1 MSVPGQAAAVDYGGQ
16 VKRVVL
22 GILGAVLGL
31 AGLGLFAVGAILLTV
46 FGTDGRATVPI
57 GTLDAQDGRAV
68 VVTDF
73 QISSSTPVPFDESWF
88 DLQLQ
93 VTGDSA
99 HFVGVAPKA
108 DSLRYLQGVPYQLVT
123 GFDSSQD
130 VIKATSI
137 PGDARP
143 SPPADQTFWTDQQTG
158 TDVRVQW
165 PVSDTDT
172 TLVVMDED
180 GSTGVIAAVSVLL
193 TVSWAGAAGIGLA
206 ITGLLIVVIAIVIL
220 VLAFRAGN
228 DNAQPPAA
236 WPAPMQG

>member
-1 MSVPGQAAAVDYGGQ
+1 MSVPGLLPGVDYGEQ

-22 GILGAVLGL
+22 GILGAVLGFV
-31 AGLGLFAVGAILLTV
+31 GLGLFGLGAVLLSV
-46 FGTDGRATVPI
+46 FGTDGRSTLPI
-57 GTLDAQDGRAV
+57 GTLASQDGRAV

-73 QISSSTPVPFDESWF
+73 QISSSTPVPFDEAWF

-93 VTGDSA
+93 VSGETP

-108 DSLRYLQGVPYQLVT
+108 DSLRYLQGVPYELVT

-130 VIKATSI
+130 VINATSI

-143 SPPADQTFWTDQQTG
+143 APAADQTFWTDQQTG
-158 TDVRVQW
+158 SDVVVRW

-172 TLVVMDED
+172 TLVVMNEGGATDV
-180 GSTGVIAAVSVLL
+180 TAVVNVLL

-206 ITGLLIVVIAIVIL
+206 IGGLVLAVIAIIVL
-220 VLAFRAGN
+220 VVAFRANKN
-228 DNAQPPAA
+228 DAQPPAA
-236 WPAPMQG
+236 WPAPLQG